1 MVGGVLQSQDHNV
14 SLLTSDS
21 LGTSRVIP
29 GDVLFSEVLKQS
41 KGDSVSVRGKGI
53 SDFNFKLLSEGSSK
67 YNLNCSF
74 NSGLDTMACIKFSY
88 LQPPNFYL

>member
-41 KGDSVSVRGKGI
+41 KGDSVSVKGKGI
-53 SDFNFKLLSEGSSK
+53 SDFKLLSEGSGE

-74 NSGLDTMACIKFSY
+74 NLGLGNMACINFSY